1 MSSSLAINDS
11 GYEILTPN
19 GWEDFAG
26 VICDYGSRS
35 GVKIQLRSGHT
46 VTCTEDHLFYDTYDN
61 TVKASQLSVGQTI
74 RTAYGEDHIAD
85 TQSVIIED
93 AVYDIFNSDSNT
105 ILVNSIKSHQCDE
118 IGFVKPHVAK
128 KFWDSILPTISTGG
142 GVILSS
148 TPNGDIGLFAETW
161 RQAQAGL
168 NEFKDGVTY
177 VPWYAPPGRDEAFK
191 KKFIGL
197 LGERKWKQEFECVTG
212 DTGIIA
218 LDAQTGV
225 ELRCTIEQLYAISNA
240 AQPDSNSSQT
250 RYKILTSNGFRDFFA
265 VTRKYVNSTLRLIF
279 DNATTLG
286 CTDNHMVQT
295 SSGFVEA
302 QNLME
307 GDVIL
312 PYNRK
317 VVDILQR
324 LGHDVVYD
332 VVNVDGGNHY
342 LTNGVTSHNCLFL
355 TEDLT
360 LVDSTQ
366 ITEQELA
373 IQNRPDYIKA
383 QEFDIHEFKFF
394 VKPTKGT
401 IYMVGLDPS
410 TGSGSDF
417 TVIQVFEFPTL
428 VQVAELRSN
437 ILSQKIV
444 YSKLKSLLK
453 YLCQFS
459 EEVYFTVERN
469 GVGAGVLALYENDE
483 NEVYGNLVSEDG
495 KDKLGF
501 YTTDKS
507 KNKACLM
514 IKDLFERK
522 KVVMH
527 SIPTLTEFKSF
538 VRIGPSYK
546 ATIGATDDSI
556 MAMVQIMYI
565 IDQFANYNDD
575 AFAMTMKVAPDI
587 DEANSWEL
595 PVDEEEPLD
604 YSTDMIYVG

>member
-1 MSSSLAINDS
+1 MQNR
-11 GYEILTPN
+11 YKILTSTGFKSFDGVTKKSTDSVLKLLLSN
-19 GWEDFAG
+19 GRH
-26 VICDYGSRS
+26 I
-35 GVKIQLRSGHT
+35 
-46 VTCTEDHLFYDTYDN
+46 TCTEDHLLLCDN
-61 TVKASQLSVGQTI
+61 GFRTAISLSVGDALLPDMATI
-74 RTAYGEDHIAD
+74 
-85 TQSVIIED
+85 SSIELLVGN
-93 AVYDIFNSDSNT
+93 AEVYD
-105 ILVNSIKSHQCDE
+105 
-118 IGFVKPHVAK
+118 
-128 KFWDSILPTISTGG
+128 
-142 GVILSS
+142 
-148 TPNGDIGLFAETW
+148 
-161 RQAQAGL
+161 
-168 NEFKDGVTY
+168 
-177 VPWYAPPGRDEAFK
+177 
-191 KKFIGL
+191 
-197 LGERKWKQEFECVTG
+197 
-212 DTGIIA
+212 A
-218 LDAQTGV
+218 L
-225 ELRCTIEQLYAISNA
+225 
-240 AQPDSNSSQT
+240 
-250 RYKILTSNGFRDFFA
+250 
-265 VTRKYVNSTLRLIF
+265 
-279 DNATTLG
+279 
-286 CTDNHMVQT
+286 
-295 SSGFVEA
+295 
-302 QNLME
+302 
-307 GDVIL
+307 
-312 PYNRK
+312 
-317 VVDILQR
+317 
-324 LGHDVVYD
+324 
-332 VVNVDGGNHY
+332 NVDGGNHY

-401 IYMVGLDPS
+401 IYMVGVDPS